1 MPIDAA
7 TRRARRRFRR
17 EPPAFR
23 HRVLQVVGALALFLV
38 IAPLFVVVEGPID
51 RREEMA
57 QTSLV
62 QFTAAIRRFRAAHG
76 RLPESL
82 AELAGAPSQV
92 GAEREGLD
100 TEPRD
105 PWGHP
110 WELRHLGDGRWE
122 VLSAGPDA
130 DFDTKDDLAASGR

>member
-1 MPIDAA
+1 MPIDAP
-7 TRRARRRFRR
+7 TRRVRRRFRR

-23 HRVLQVVGALALFLV
+23 HRVLQVVGALALLLV
-38 IAPLFVVVEGPID
+38 LAPLFVD
-51 RREEMA
+51 REPPHNLRDEAA

-62 QFTAAIRRFRAAHG
+62 QFAAAIRRFRAAHG
-76 RLPESL
+76 KLPASL
-82 AELAGAPSQV
+82 AELAEAPSPV
-92 GAEREGLD
+92 GAEREDLAP
-100 TEPRD
+100 EPID

-130 DFDTKDDLAASGR
+130 DFDTADDLATSGR

>member
-1 MPIDAA
+1 MPIDAP
-7 TRRARRRFRR
+7 TRRARRRFHR
-17 EPPAFR
+17 EPPTFR
-23 HRVLQVVGALALFLV
+23 HRVLQVVIATALLGV
-38 IAPLFVVVEGPID
+38 IAPLVVDMEPPRNLRD
-51 RREEMA
+51 EAA

-82 AELAGAPSQV
+82 AELAEATSPV
-92 GAEREGLD
+92 GAVREDLD
-100 TEPRD
+100 TEPHD

-122 VLSAGPDA
+122 VRSAGPDA
-130 DFDTKDDLAASGR
+130 DFDTEDDLAAGGR

>member
-1 MPIDAA
+1 MPIDSQAS
-7 TRRARRRFRR
+7 RARRRFRR

-23 HRVLQVVGALALFLV
+23 HRVLQVVGALALLLV
-38 IAPLFVVVEGPID
+38 LAPLFVDMEPPRNLRD
-51 RREEMA
+51 EAA

-82 AELAGAPSQV
+82 AELAEATSPV
-92 GAEREGLD
+92 GAKREDLD

-130 DFDTKDDLAASGR
+130 EFDTEDDLATSGR